1 MKKEEIN
8 RDQSAA
14 SQFPHFNVKF
24 EPENGHTLCLSTGD
38 QLELGKVHPALMEHL
53 FTTVK
58 TINRLAHDPTMISY
72 ERLKD
77 EFGE

>member
-1 MKKEEIN
+1 MNKEETHTN
-8 RDQSAA
+8 QSVT
-14 SQFPHFNVKF
+14 SQFPHFSVKF
-24 EPENGHTLCLSTGD
+24 EPQKGHTLCLSTGD